1 MSIVNRDV
9 RKWDH
14 SFNNDEKL
22 GQSYTSSFFRMYVPP
37 VYRRTTFRRE
47 RLIYSIEQFFVCKKL
62 FNPCGRESSFH
73 SVRLLG
79 HNRTSKSVKVPI
91 FPLALNA
98 TVAGYMTAQTT
109 FKVLSFLA
117 GCLQF
122 EQTLYT
128 LLTSS
133 SLSSLSMVSRN
144 SRRIACSFNRSG
156 SAAGLGVG
164 FSEDTRSL
172 LHTFS

>member
-9 RKWDH
+9 RNWDL

-47 RLIYSIEQFFVCKKL
+47 RLIYLIEQFFVCKKL

-79 HNRTSKSVKVPI
+79 HNRTNKSVKVPI

-109 FKVLSFLA
+109 FKVLSFF
-117 GCLQF
+117 GWM
-122 EQTLYT
+122 
-128 LLTSS
+128 LT
-133 SLSSLSMVSRN
+133 V
-144 SRRIACSFNRSG
+144 
-156 SAAGLGVG
+156 
-164 FSEDTRSL
+164 
-172 LHTFS
+172 